1 VAEPGRGSLRLGAAL
16 ALAVV
21 ALFELLALAHG
32 VRSARRLRARVA
44 EEAARRVEA
53 ARPALDAVLARG
65 REAWDEAAGAALAQ
79 GLASEVEVIGAAGS
93 VVISR
98 PHVAPVVHRPG
109 DAERRELAAGR
120 SATALA
126 REGPELRVLTYL
138 PLPSAELFRLAARAG
153 DLEDEARE
161 WQTVLLGHA
170 AALSALALAV
180 VLVLWPRGAAA
191 ATPSERALTAYEVA
205 MGRLRDRGQELSDRY
220 QEQSDR
226 YQEQTERHQEQTERM
241 EARLRE
247 LEAMARAGE
256 LTAGIVHEVRNGLGT
271 IVGYARLLER
281 SAPEKGSKEAR
292 AILDECATL
301 ETVVR
306 RFTDFV
312 KLEKLQLADTDLG
325 PLAARVVA
333 REQRGHEAVTTRLL
347 GLDAPVVV
355 RVDEELLERA
365 LENVV
370 RNAVQAAAAG
380 GGHVELRAERSPN
393 AVALHVEDDGPGLAS
408 DHPGDVR
415 PFYTTRPGGLGLGL
429 PLARKIIL
437 LHGGELSLERRA
449 PKGARVS
456 LRLPADGPIR

>member
-1 VAEPGRGSLRLGAAL
+1 VAEPGRGSLRLGAVL

-21 ALFELLALAHG
+21 ALFEVLALAHG
-32 VRSARRLRARVA
+32 VRSARRLRARVGQD
-44 EEAARRVEA
+44 AARRVEA
-53 ARPALDAVLARG
+53 ARPALDPVLARG
-65 REAWDEAAGAALAQ
+65 REAWDEAAGMAIAQ
-79 GLASEVEVIGAAGS
+79 GLASEVEVVDGDGAVAF
-93 VVISR
+93 SR

-109 DAERRELAAGR
+109 EAERRELAAGR
-120 SATALA
+120 SATALV

-138 PLPSAELFRLAARAG
+138 PLPPAEAGQFFRLAARAP

-180 VLVLWPRGAAA
+180 GLVMWPRGASVAA
-191 ATPSERALTAYEVA
+191 ANDGALTAYEVA

-220 QEQSDR
+220 E
-226 YQEQTERHQEQTERM
+226 EQTQRM
-241 EARLRE
+241 EERLRE

-281 SAPEKGSKEAR
+281 GSREQAAKEAR
-292 AILDECATL
+292 AILEECATL

-312 KLEKLQLADTDLG
+312 KLDKLQLADTDLA

-333 REQRGHEAVTTRLL
+333 RERRGHEAVVARLL

-355 RVDEELLERA
+355 RADEELLERA

-370 RNAVQAAAAG
+370 RNAVQAAAVG
-380 GGHVELRAERSPN
+380 GGHVELRAERS
-393 AVALHVEDDGPGLAS
+393 ASGVVLQVEDDGPGLAA
-408 DHPGDVR
+408 DHPGHVR

-429 PLARKIIL
+429 PLARKIVL
-437 LHGGELSLERRA
+437 LHGGELSLERRS
-449 PKGARVS
+449 PKGARVV
-456 LRLPADGPIR
+456 LRLPADGRTP

>member
-1 VAEPGRGSLRLGAAL
+1 
-16 ALAVV
+16 
-21 ALFELLALAHG
+21 
-32 VRSARRLRARVA
+32 
-44 EEAARRVEA
+44 
-53 ARPALDAVLARG
+53 
-65 REAWDEAAGAALAQ
+65 
-79 GLASEVEVIGAAGS
+79 
-93 VVISR
+93 
-98 PHVAPVVHRPG
+98 
-109 DAERRELAAGR
+109 
-120 SATALA
+120 
-126 REGPELRVLTYL
+126 
-138 PLPSAELFRLAARAG
+138 
-153 DLEDEARE
+153 
-161 WQTVLLGHA
+161 
-170 AALSALALAV
+170 
-180 VLVLWPRGAAA
+180 
-191 ATPSERALTAYEVA
+191 

-220 QEQSDR
+220 
-226 YQEQTERHQEQTERM
+226 QEQTERM

-333 REQRGHEAVTTRLL
+333 RERRGHEAVTTRLL

-380 GGHVELRAERSPN
+380 GGHVELRAERGPN

-429 PLARKIIL
+429 PLARKIVL

-449 PKGARVS
+449 PKGARVV
-456 LRLPADGPIR
+456 LRLPADGPAS